1 MNIHAIFMI
10 VILIITLFY
19 TYKNDLGIFLLVLLL
34 ISVALYIQNIIDTEV
49 NNIKNDIK
57 NVVSVIKNI
66 YSIYNKFDSS
76 KILRNL

>member
-49 NNIKNDIK
+49 KNIKNDIN
-57 NVVSVIKNI
+57 NVVSVIKNM
-66 YSIYNKFDSS
+66 YTVYNKFDSS
-76 KILRNL
+76 KIIRN